1 MRSCAWLRR
10 KASISDQPLQA
21 QTGGPPHGQTPQT
34 KQPRHALCEV
44 LDLEKELI
52 RVQSDRD
59 SMKHQLD
66 VCEANKLGL
75 EKVGD
80 PPG

>member
-1 MRSCAWLRR
+1 MW
-10 KASISDQPLQA
+10 
-21 QTGGPPHGQTPQT
+21 
-34 KQPRHALCEV
+34 EV

-52 RVQSDRD
+52 RAQADRD
-59 SMKHQLD
+59 SVKHQLD